1 VVPDLRPMLQNP
13 HEMTGDRVRLTFFG
27 VRGSIPTPVAANLGF
42 GGNTT
47 CLEIQSGNG
56 DRFVIDAGSGVRN
69 LGIERIARGDLD
81 VDLWLTHFH
90 WDHIQGLPF
99 FAPLFVPGAR
109 VRFHA
114 PKPAS
119 TTRQHLER
127 QFQEPYFPGLDGIA
141 AVQEFL
147 ETENKPF
154 KHGGITVHPF
164 ELNHP
169 QGACGFRIEAAGA
182 VVVHASDC
190 EHGDPRYDA
199 TLRDYAQNAD
209 VLIYDAQYTPED
221 YAAKAGWGHS
231 TWLEATCVA
240 RESNVKHLVLFHHD
254 PSRSDAALEAI
265 VESARR
271 EFPHT
276 DAAREGW
283 EIRL

>member
-1 VVPDLRPMLQNP
+1 MVPDLRSMLQNP
-13 HEMTGDRVRLTFFG
+13 DEMNGVRLRLKFFG

-47 CLEIQSGNG
+47 CLEIQSGDG
-56 DRFVIDAGSGVRN
+56 GRLVIDAGSGVRG
-69 LGIERIARGDLD
+69 LGLERIAQGHLA
-81 VDLWLTHFH
+81 VDFWLTHFH

-99 FAPLFVPGAR
+99 FAPLFASGAR

-114 PKPAS
+114 RKPAS
-119 TTRQHLER
+119 ATRQHLER
-127 QFQEPYFPGLDGIA
+127 QFQEPYFPGRDGIS

-147 ETENKPF
+147 EIDTNTS
-154 KHGGITVHPF
+154 KHGNITIHPF

-169 QGACGFRIEAAGA
+169 QGAFGFRIEAGGA
-182 VVVHASDC
+182 VIVHASDC

-199 TLRDYAQNAD
+199 RLRDYAQNAD
-209 VLIYDAQYTPED
+209 VLIYDAQYTPEE

-231 TWLEATCVA
+231 TWLEATRAA
-240 RESNVKHLVLFHHD
+240 RESNAKHLILFHHD
-254 PSRSDAALEAI
+254 PSRADRDLEAI

-271 EFPHT
+271 EFSNT